1 MMDFLEIKFSPV
13 DSEEDKAILTAEL
26 LESGFDS
33 FNEEENSILA
43 YISSGIYNDNLLK
56 DIVFLRN
63 HPGVGF
69 TITALEDI
77 NWNKEWESNYQ
88 PVIIGEQCHVRA
100 PFHPFLEGMKYEI
113 TIEPGMAFGTAHHE
127 TTRLMAGC
135 LMSLDVSG
143 KEVLDMGCGTGIL
156 AILAN
161 KMGALHV
168 TGIDNDEWAWKNAM
182 KNFTLNGMNA
192 GCALP
197 GDAGLIAAD
206 RYDLI
211 LANINRNILIQDME
225 AYHKGLRPDGMLMM
239 SGFYRKD
246 EEIIMEKASALGL
259 NFISSAHENDWTVI
273 LLTK

>member
-1 MMDFLEIKFSPV
+1 MHYLEIRFSPV
-13 DSEEDKAILTAEL
+13 LSEEEQALLIAEL
-26 LESGFDS
+26 LEAGFDS
-33 FNEEENSILA
+33 FSEEENVVLA

-56 DIVFLRN
+56 DMAFLRN

-69 TITALEDI
+69 TVTALEDI

-88 PVIIGEQCHVRA
+88 PVIIDEKCHVRA
-100 PFHPFLEGMKYEI
+100 PFHPSLPGMKYEI

-135 LMSLDVSG
+135 LMSLDVRG

-161 KMGALHV
+161 KMRASSV

-192 GCALP
+192 GCAQP

-211 LANINRNILIQDME
+211 LANINRNILLQDME
-225 AYHKGLRPDGMLMM
+225 AYHRGLRLNGMMM
-239 SGFYRKD
+239 LSGFYREDK
-246 EEIIMEKASALGL
+246 EIIMEKASALGL
-259 NFISSAHENDWTVI
+259 HYISCAHENDWTII